1 LALSAAACARRL
13 PPPPGLPRSAEKQSR
28 SAMEAARAE
37 LDLLCAL
44 LCVVPPSSLGRICTA
59 SPTCSPAR
67 SPPTMGGHRPLRSS
81 SAGRRLAVGVG
92 PDRPHSGV
100 ATERAWSSGERSDD
114 FGLHLPKSLYR
125 ERDIR
130 AKLLPKVF
138 CVGLWHS
145 FAQNSARSYWQ
156 SS

>member
-59 SPTCSPAR
+59 
-67 SPPTMGGHRPLRSS
+67 
-81 SAGRRLAVGVG
+81 
-92 PDRPHSGV
+92 
-100 ATERAWSSGERSDD
+100 
-114 FGLHLPKSLYR
+114 
-125 ERDIR
+125 
-130 AKLLPKVF
+130 
-138 CVGLWHS
+138 
-145 FAQNSARSYWQ
+145 
-156 SS
+156 